1 MAELLGKPL
10 YYIGIY
16 GRPILA
22 AVTLIFGIL
31 IICKSDRITK
41 LLGIFFTANAV
52 GTIVNSIA
60 GAILQN
66 PDSNI
71 SSFANELLNLISIT
85 ISGVVVVSLFF
96 YAKFSYNTKIYLLFI
111 MTGIIVGGAV
121 LMGLLTPVI
130 SSFFVKEAFVKVTYI
145 TSVLSVL
152 NSSVVTVMFL
162 IIYFKNRNKE
172 DKLKLFWVYHLI
184 AVIFVFY
191 NIAINLTGAIFVS
204 SAFQD
209 DLRTMLQLLVLIG
222 SDLGMF
228 SLPVFSIYVFVKSR
242 RPSLE
247 IV

>member
-10 YYIGIY
+10 YYIGVY

-60 GAILQN
+60 GDILQN

-71 SSFANELLNLISIT
+71 SSFAYELLNLISIT
-85 ISGVVVVSLFF
+85 ISGVVVVSLFL
-96 YAKFSYNTKIYLLFI
+96 YAKFSYNTKIYLLFV

-121 LMGLLTPVI
+121 LTGLITPVI
-130 SSFFVKEAFVKVTYI
+130 SSFFAKEAFVKVTYI

-191 NIAINLTGAIFVS
+191 NIAVNLTGAIFVS

-209 DLRTMLQLLVLIG
+209 DLRTMLQLLVLLG

>member
-10 YYIGIY
+10 YYIGVY

-22 AVTLIFGIL
+22 AVTLIIGIL

-71 SSFANELLNLISIT
+71 SSFAYELLNLISIT
-85 ISGVVVVSLFF
+85 ISGVVVVSLFL
-96 YAKFSYNTKIYLLFI
+96 YAKFSYNTKIYLLFV

-121 LMGLLTPVI
+121 LIGLLTPVI
-130 SSFFVKEAFVKVTYI
+130 SSFFAKEAFVKVTYI

-191 NIAINLTGAIFVS
+191 NIAVNLTGAILVS

-209 DLRTMLQLLVLIG
+209 DLRTMLQLLVLLG

>member
-66 PDSNI
+66 SDSNI

-85 ISGVVVVSLFF
+85 ISGVVVVSLFL

-209 DLRTMLQLLVLIG
+209 DLRTMLQLLVLLG

>member
-1 MAELLGKPL
+1 MFL
-10 YYIGIY
+10 
-16 GRPILA
+16 
-22 AVTLIFGIL
+22 
-31 IICKSDRITK
+31 
-41 LLGIFFTANAV
+41 
-52 GTIVNSIA
+52 
-60 GAILQN
+60 
-66 PDSNI
+66 
-71 SSFANELLNLISIT
+71 
-85 ISGVVVVSLFF
+85 
-96 YAKFSYNTKIYLLFI
+96 YAKFSYNTKIYLLFV

-121 LMGLLTPVI
+121 LIGLLTPVI

-191 NIAINLTGAIFVS
+191 NIAVNLTGAIFVS

-209 DLRTMLQLLVLIG
+209 DLRTMLQLLVLLG

-228 SLPVFSIYVFVKSR
+228 SLPVFSIYVFAKSR

>member
-10 YYIGIY
+10 YYIGVY

-22 AVTLIFGIL
+22 AVALLFGIL

-71 SSFANELLNLISIT
+71 SSFAYELLNLISIT
-85 ISGVVVVSLFF
+85 ISGVVVVSLFL
-96 YAKFSYNTKIYLLFI
+96 YAKFSYNTKIYLLFV

-121 LMGLLTPVI
+121 LIGLLTPVI

-191 NIAINLTGAIFVS
+191 NIAVNLTGAIFVS

-209 DLRTMLQLLVLIG
+209 DLRTMLQLLVLLG

>member
-10 YYIGIY
+10 YYIGVY

-66 PDSNI
+66 SDSNI

-85 ISGVVVVSLFF
+85 ISGVVVVSLFL

-209 DLRTMLQLLVLIG
+209 DLRTMLQLLVLLG